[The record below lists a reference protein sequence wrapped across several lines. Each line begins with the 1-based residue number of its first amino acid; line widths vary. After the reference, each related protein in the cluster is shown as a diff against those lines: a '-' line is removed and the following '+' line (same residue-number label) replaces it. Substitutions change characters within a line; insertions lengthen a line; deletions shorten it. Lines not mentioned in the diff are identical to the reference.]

1 MQEIGVWTTE
11 EGTVAATLDY
21 ELEDAGGEFELP
33 KWASGAL
40 QGAAGGATT
49 GLVAGPWGAL
59 IGGVAGAAIGGVT
72 AATAKPPPKAPAPKP
87 PASKG
92 APAGGSSN
100 AAVIQALQQFAAA
113 VPSLIQIVAGASGTK
128 RAEGADFSA
137 DAEWAAGT
145 ESAGA
150 DEWSWVESAHEW
162 TVP

>member
-1 MQEIGVWTTE
+1 MQEIGVWTTA

-21 ELEDAGGEFELP
+21 GVEDAGGEFELP

-40 QGAAGGATT
+40 QSAAGGATT
-49 GLVAGPWGAL
+49 GLAAGPWGAL

-72 AATAKPPPKAPAPKP
+72 AATAKPPAKGPAPKP
-87 PASKG
+87 STAKG

-137 DAEWAAGT
+137 DGEWAPGS